1 MDFKLVSKNNI
12 GAVATLILV
21 IMLTQSRMFDFLID
35 TTLGRAMLVFFILG
49 ISYINKIFGVVAILF
64 IIIMF
69 NHSNLGLMEGF
80 TDASGNQVTAST
92 VSANIQQKKNELK
105 EKINNTI
112 DQQTAS
118 TTSSAATTTPT
129 TTTPTTTTTSESF
142 AGREGFNI
150 IDREGNMLKGK
161 SSNSIPVFS
170 NSRVQNENIEPS
182 DKSIFSGAYASV

>member
-80 TDASGNQVTAST
+80 TDASGNQVSAST

-105 EKINNTI
+105 EKINNVI

-118 TTSSAATTTPT
+118 TTSSAATTTPNT
-129 TTTPTTTTTSESF
+129 TTTTTTSESF
-142 AGREGFNI
+142 TGREGFNI

-161 SSNSIPVFS
+161 PSNSIPVFS

-182 DKSIFSGAYASV
+182 DKSTFSGAYASV

>member
-35 TTLGRAMLVFFILG
+35 TTLGRAMLVLFILG

-80 TDASGNQVTAST
+80 TDASGNQVAD
-92 VSANIQQKKNELK
+92 SANIKQQATIQKDKNELK
-105 EKINNTI
+105 EKKNNVIN
-112 DQQTAS
+112 QETAA
-118 TTSSAATTTPT
+118 TTSSA
-129 TTTPTTTTTSESF
+129 TTSETF
-142 AGREGFNI
+142 TGREGFNI
-150 IDREGNMLKGK
+150 IDREGSMLKGK
-161 SSNSIPVFS
+161 SSNAIPVFN
-170 NSRVQNENIEPS
+170 NSRVQNENIQPS
-182 DKSIFSGAYASV
+182 DKSTFSGAYAAV